1 MEDSKLI
8 TLREIS
14 EQLGVNYR
22 TIIDYKNHFRKF
34 VKLRYDGQYMKY
46 PEVYVDFFR
55 MIIALKEEGYSTSV
69 IKMALNGDIGLP
81 GQEHIKDW
89 LLEWKDGCTHPSSDG
104 GVHSQMDGCIHPSQD
119 GGNHP
124 QMDGG
129 AHPSG
134 DGGIHPQM
142 EEYIQ
147 SGLAQIKQEIYT
159 QVPELIQDNL
169 SELIAQLNSSITKFY
184 KTVTE
189 LQEKVLDLDHRL
201 RHLER
206 ELSGEPNS
214 EIKQK
219 GTDT

>member
-1 MEDSKLI
+1 MEDSNLI

-14 EQLGVNYR
+14 EQLGINYR
-22 TIIDYKNHFRKF
+22 TMIDYKNHFRKF
-34 VKLRYDGQYMKY
+34 VRLRYDGQSIKY
-46 PEVYVDFFR
+46 PESYVDFFR
-55 MIIALKEEGYSTSV
+55 MIIALKEEGYSTAV

-81 GQEHIKDW
+81 GQEHLKDW
-89 LLEWKDGCTHPSSDG
+89 LMQWKDECTHPSSDG
-104 GVHSQMDGCIHPSQD
+104 GVHPQMEGCIQ
-119 GGNHP
+119 
-124 QMDGG
+124 
-129 AHPSG
+129 PSG

-169 SELIAQLNSSITKFY
+169 SELIAQLNSSITQFY